1 MGDNMIRN
9 HFSQSYCEVYKPLFP
24 SACLHSS
31 IVLPVYVSS
40 VKIVSKYEIAKSCS
54 AGLSILFLCC
64 WKLTVSKG
72 TGKHFHSGLIV
83 HFFHSQLDLFVSFSK
98 GVVFSQIH
106 GNVLPGKGHVKGPS
120 AATPEGKNDVI
131 VLMGGCIAWK
141 SQPLGN
147 IHPVPRGHLVDVGCS
162 YRIVVLRDRGY
173 FLSAFGQEESLET
186 GEDQEQ
192 NKQIFNHLINNKY
205 ASRIFYCSG

>member
-1 MGDNMIRN
+1 MFEGVVLTVPLVVELDNVEVYQVPHCLVDCDIGSMFVELLFEVGSLRAMGDNMIRN

-83 HFFHSQLDLFVSFSK
+83 HFFHS
-98 GVVFSQIH
+98 
-106 GNVLPGKGHVKGPS
+106 
-120 AATPEGKNDVI
+120 
-131 VLMGGCIAWK
+131 
-141 SQPLGN
+141 
-147 IHPVPRGHLVDVGCS
+147 
-162 YRIVVLRDRGY
+162 
-173 FLSAFGQEESLET
+173 
-186 GEDQEQ
+186 
-192 NKQIFNHLINNKY
+192 
-205 ASRIFYCSG
+205 